1 MINLSNFNDIFFLHA
16 ILCIKSF
23 LQIIKNFFI
32 ILFMKYIYNKIT
44 KQYLNSIFNK
54 MECIIIQHGNE
65 ADCLIVKTEP
75 NLIFG
80 IGNIYCNIL
89 ENTIKNNK
97 LYEFLE
103 PYFNSLT
110 ENYTKDV
117 LTKYFLD
124 NYSKTYYEKKQL
136 KMVGEHL
143 MLKIKK

>member
-1 MINLSNFNDIFFLHA
+1 
-16 ILCIKSF
+16 
-23 LQIIKNFFI
+23 
-32 ILFMKYIYNKIT
+32 MKYIYNKIT

-80 IGNIYCNIL
+80 LGNIYCNIL